1 MSWIKAA
8 LLLLQIVRQI
18 MDYLERSAAVQEGE
32 RRQVAQQLAA
42 IAAAAQI
49 AKETQE
55 EISRLTDAEIDDA
68 LRGDFRD

>member
-1 MSWIKAA
+1 
-8 LLLLQIVRQI
+8 

-68 LRGDFRD
+68 LRGDYRD